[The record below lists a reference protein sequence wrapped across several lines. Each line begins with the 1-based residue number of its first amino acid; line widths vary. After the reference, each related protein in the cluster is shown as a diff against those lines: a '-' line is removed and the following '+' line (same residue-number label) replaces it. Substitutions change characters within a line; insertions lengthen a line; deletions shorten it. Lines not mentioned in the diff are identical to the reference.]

1 MAGEIDLR
9 AFWIDII
16 PEYHLLLLSHFSLST
31 SLFTVFSSFFQR
43 LCYRTHGLL
52 SHLCW
57 RRWDRGSGSLI
68 VCQNIAISIWQQI
81 WYSFW
86 IYTLFHSL
94 RITNSISIDFNL
106 NFKSSYNFD
115 YDNDSNSDLLLF
127 LTNSLSPLKSLPSC
141 SQSVEPWILIK
152 TNSQWEEWKLHII
165 E

>member
-1 MAGEIDLR
+1 MTGEIDLR

-16 PEYHLLLLSHFSLST
+16 PEYHLLLFSHFILST

-68 VCQNIAISIWQQI
+68 VSRWQQI

-86 IYTLFHSL
+86 IYTLLHSL
-94 RITNSISIDFNL
+94 RITNSISIEFNP
-106 NFKSSYNFD
+106 NFKSSYNFN
-115 YDNDSNSDLLLF
+115 YTNDSNSDLLLF

-141 SQSVEPWILIK
+141 SQSVEPWILFII
-152 TNSQWEEWKLHII
+152 NSIMILYIMITEFDNI
-165 E
+165 